1 MNSANAAKINR
12 EAASTLRPVT
22 ADADDQRW
30 HVRRPM
36 LLLAALTLA
45 CLLPFVAQ
53 PPHIDDPLFIWTA
66 EHIAENPLDFYG
78 FSANWFGTEAPMI
91 QNMKN
96 PPLASYYL
104 AIVGSV
110 FGFHTVVMHL
120 AMLLPAVLT
129 VWGVAALADRLHL
142 DPFLSGCLTL
152 AMPVFLMSATML
164 MCDIMLLACWTW
176 GVAFWVDGIQRRKSA
191 PQAAA
196 ALCMALAVVIKY
208 FGVALAPLLLVY
220 ALAERKKV
228 GWWILWFA
236 VPLATLVAYEAW
248 TSHQY
253 GAGLLADA
261 AMYSANARAHARS
274 DLNFETSFVAVLFL
288 GGCLIGVL
296 AYAPRLWA
304 LPWLVAIIVLIC
316 LVSVVSVSRGWL
328 DAESVITTIH
338 GQREQTIL
346 VIHVLLMVGAGLTV
360 LALVVSDLKAHRD
373 ACSLLLALWVG
384 GTFAFAGFL
393 NWTIAGRSI
402 LPMVPAVALLVA
414 RGIERTSL
422 LRGPRRW
429 CADYGGVLFG
439 IIVGLLGTWGNYEQS
454 VTAYKAAHEVATK
467 YLNEGNHLWFE
478 GHWGFQF
485 ELQRLGAQPLN
496 YEDVDFAK
504 GDFVVIPAYNTN
516 LWELSGGVA
525 STREVIEIPHRA
537 PIATMRGPL
546 YAGFYASVVG
556 RLPYILLG
564 QISPDRYVV
573 HEIRRAHRERH
584 VSRPTWQAAVRRS

>member
-1 MNSANAAKINR
+1 M
-12 EAASTLRPVT
+12 
-22 ADADDQRW
+22 
-30 HVRRPM
+30 VRRPK

-45 CLLPFVAQ
+45 CLLPFIAQ

-66 EHIAENPLDFYG
+66 EHISQNPLDFYG

-96 PPLASYYL
+96 PPFASYYL
-104 AIVGSV
+104 ALVGSV

-129 VWGVAALADRLHL
+129 VWGVAALADRLRI
-142 DPFLSGCLTL
+142 DPLLSGFLTL

-164 MCDIMLLACWTW
+164 MCDVMLLACWTW
-176 GVAFWVDGIQRRKSA
+176 GVAFWVDGIQRKKA
-191 PQAAA
+191 GPQAAA
-196 ALCMALAVVIKY
+196 AACMALAVFIKY

-220 ALAERKKV
+220 ALAARKKV
-228 GWWILWFA
+228 GWWLVWFA
-236 VPLATLVAYEAW
+236 APVVVLVAYEAW

-261 AMYSANARAHARS
+261 AQYSANARSLARS

-296 AYAPRLWA
+296 AFALRIWA
-304 LPWLVAIIVLIC
+304 LPWLVSIIVLIC
-316 LVSVVSVSRGWL
+316 LVSVVSVSQGWL
-328 DAESVITTIH
+328 DAEHVITTIH
-338 GQREQTIL
+338 TQRDQTIL
-346 VIHVLLMVGAGLTV
+346 VVHVLLMVGAGLTV

-384 GTFAFAGFL
+384 GTFVFAGFL

-414 RGIERTSL
+414 RSIERTSR
-422 LRGPRRW
+422 LRGTLRW
-429 CADYGGVLFG
+429 RADYGGVAFG
-439 IIVGLLGTWGNYEQS
+439 IVLGLLGTWGNYEQA
-454 VTAYKAAHEVATK
+454 VTAYKAAHEVAGK
-467 YLNEGNHLWFE
+467 YLKEGSHLWFE
-478 GHWGFQF
+478 GHWGFQY
-485 ELQRLGAQPLN
+485 ELQRLGAHPLN

-516 LWELSGGVA
+516 LWDLTGGVA
-525 STREVIEIPHRA
+525 STREVFEIPHRA

-546 YAGFYASVVG
+546 YAGFYAAVVG

-573 HEIRRAHRERH
+573 HEIRKAHRERS
-584 VSRPTWQAAVRRS
+584 VSRPALPTARRRF